1 MKVVIFCGG
10 MGTRLMEE
18 TEFKPKPMVDIGHAP
33 ILWHIM
39 KMYSH
44 HGFNDFVLCLGYKGH
59 AIKKYFLNYN
69 EMTNDF
75 TTRLDTRTVKIEGKP
90 ENWNV
95 TCVDTGPD
103 TLTGG
108 RLKRVEKYIDGDS
121 FLATYG
127 DGVADINI
135 NKLVAH
141 HVMKNKIATV
151 TAINPVSRFGE
162 INIADDG
169 EITSFQEKPIS
180 NAWINGGFFVF
191 KRDIFDYID
200 GDHIMLE
207 QEPMRKLVER
217 KQLTAFKHRGFW
229 HCMDTYRDF
238 QFLNKLWNEGKAPW
252 KVWGV

>member
-1 MKVVIFCGG
+1 MKVVILCGG

-39 KMYSH
+39 KMYSY

-69 EMTNDF
+69 EMTSDF
-75 TTRLDTRTVKIEGKP
+75 TMRLDTRTTKIESRP

-95 TCVDTGPD
+95 TCVDTGMD
-103 TLTGG
+103 TMTGG
-108 RLKRVEKYIDGDS
+108 RLKRIEKYIDGDS

-127 DGVADINI
+127 DGVADIDI
-135 NKLVAH
+135 NRLVAH
-141 HVMKNKIATV
+141 HMLKNKVATV
-151 TAINPVSRFGE
+151 TAVNPVSRFGE
-162 INIADDG
+162 INVASNC
-169 EITSFQEKPIS
+169 EVTSFQEKPIS

-191 KRDIFDYID
+191 NRNILDYID
-200 GDHIMLE
+200 GDHTALE
-207 QEPMRKLVER
+207 QEPMKRLVER
-217 KQLTAFKHRGFW
+217 KQLTAFKHTGFW

-238 QFLNKLWNEGKAPW
+238 QLLNKIWASGNAPW
-252 KVWGV
+252 KVW